1 MRVISYLNLLQDYNY
16 THYAADTIVIGT
28 TQILIQFL
36 PFLLKRVT
44 DIRMITE
51 KQKIAIQKFF
61 QKDLDRHSTYI
72 NIMLLI

>member
-16 THYAADTIVIGT
+16 THYAADAIVIGT

-36 PFLLKRVT
+36 IYLLKRMT
-44 DIRMITE
+44 CIEMITE

-61 QKDLDRHSTYI
+61 QKDWDQHSIYI
-72 NIMLLI
+72 NTMLLI